1 MKSDHSITRIIMGDS
16 ATFEHLMIH
25 LLNGSVFLMIKIA
38 ATKKM
43 YKKLKWQLFYM
54 NAKEI
59 HL

>member
-1 MKSDHSITRIIMGDS
+1 MGDS